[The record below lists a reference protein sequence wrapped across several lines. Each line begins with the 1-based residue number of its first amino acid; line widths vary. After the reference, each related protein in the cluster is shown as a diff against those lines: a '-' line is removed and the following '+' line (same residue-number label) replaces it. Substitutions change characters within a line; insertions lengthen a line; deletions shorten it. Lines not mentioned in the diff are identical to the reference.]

1 MNQPIYKD
9 QNLQDQAFVGL
20 DLTGADFS
28 GSDLRGCDFTRATLI
43 GTNFDRVVTGQTQQQ
58 ISTAILSVVMG
69 AIAIFVIAAIL
80 GFIIVAIDNLLF
92 GWFGETYRKISS
104 IFPAIILFG
113 LYFFQGNILAWF
125 PKTTNFFGNAS
136 IGILWLVMLFL
147 TLGLGATSFSGGS
160 GSSLFL
166 IPTVISAIVTFK
178 VFTWLIASIKS
189 RVGTSFKKANLTEAS
204 FSHALIE
211 NTDFSLALL
220 TGICVD
226 GWLLDSYTLFTKSQC
241 DYLYWKPQKDRYPH
255 HDDFQGDEL
264 EKFLSQFT
272 TQK

>member
-58 ISTAILSVVMG
+58 ISTAIFSVVMG

-80 GFIIVAIDNLLF
+80 GSVIVTIDNLLF
-92 GWFGETYRKISS
+92 GWFGEVYRVISR

-113 LYFFQGNILAWF
+113 LYFFQGNILEWF

-160 GSSLFL
+160 GSFLFL

-178 VFTWLIASIKS
+178 VFIWLIASIKS

-211 NTDFSLALL
+211 NTDFSFALL

-226 GWLLDSYTLFTKSQC
+226 GWLLDAYTLFTKSQC